1 MATLRSLKASLTKDI
16 ATYST
21 ELVSFDRVFDEDI
34 LIAKQ
39 EQWMIVKDEIDRLE
53 MCLMSLI
60 IERYHIHYTETIEFS
75 VIADKITVFHDK
87 EIRIQKEIEDLNLTR
102 EQLYNKWKKDYLTSA
117 ENLTQAQ
124 TKLRKIH
131 DVESSL
137 TRLYRKNSYVRNDVL
152 TLVHLHNQ
160 INTLLSFVNIK
171 KERSPYKAFQVAW
184 HHKLIDDATYDCLRH

>member
-16 ATYST
+16 ATYSL

-60 IERYHIHYTETIEFS
+60 IERDHIHYTETVEFS

-137 TRLYRKNSYVRNDVL
+137 TRLYRKNIYVRNDVL

-160 INTLLSFVNIK
+160 INALLSFVSIK

-184 HHKLIDDATYDCLRH
+184 HHKLIDDATYDCLQH